1 MNRQG
6 YQSIIKWF
14 NNLKLCK
21 GTPQVN
27 LRWYHTSYVPSCF
40 VIHWLLASVLLKR
53 ASMELTAS
61 LSGWP
66 PILKASCLSLQ
77 KLRCKLRLYNFKSFK
92 CILDQIW
99 NQWANAGL
107 HPTLFFLSD
116 LWPAP
121 LFSLCNALP
130 PYCILTETLKGSWTS
145 RLCCCFLSSFP
156 GLCRAPQHSGP

>member
-1 MNRQG
+1 MV
-6 YQSIIKWF
+6 S
-14 NNLKLCK
+14 
-21 GTPQVN
+21 P
-27 LRWYHTSYVPSCF
+27 HTSYVPSCF
-40 VIHWLLASVLLKR
+40 VIDWLLASVLLKR

-77 KLRCKLRLYNFKSFK
+77 KLSCKLHLYNFKSFK

-121 LFSLCNALP
+121 SFSLCSALP
-130 PYCILTETLKGSWTS
+130 PYCIWQRPWRALGLLGSAAAS
-145 RLCCCFLSSFP
+145 CQVFLACA
-156 GLCRAPQHSGP
+156 GAHSILVPTVALVCIKFSVCWRTK